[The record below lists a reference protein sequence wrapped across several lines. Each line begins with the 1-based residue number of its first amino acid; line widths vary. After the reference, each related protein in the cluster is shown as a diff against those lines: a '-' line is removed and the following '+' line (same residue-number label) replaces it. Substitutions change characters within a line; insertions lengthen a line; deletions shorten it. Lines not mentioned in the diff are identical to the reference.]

1 MEEKPIF
8 RERIVKSSGPS
19 ATPAVGRADFTDD
32 ELITFPALIAG
43 YSLSGKHVG
52 YFDVGSFKDVH
63 WEVGEAQHMY
73 ESSKTTKTIMDIS
86 SGFQHSSRT
95 FEYSIHRKGNG
106 LVFLF
111 HGRPGTGKT
120 LAAGM

>member
-1 MEEKPIF
+1 MF
-8 RERIVKSSGPS
+8 RERMIKPFNPS
-19 ATPAVGRADFTDD
+19 ATPAVSRTDFTDD
-32 ELITFPALIAG
+32 DLITFPAMIAG

-52 YFDVGSFKDVH
+52 YFDVGSFKDVN

-73 ESSKTTKTIMDIS
+73 EGSNVTKTIMDIS
-86 SGFQHSSRT
+86 SGFQSSSRT
-95 FEYSIHRKGNG
+95 FEYSIHRKGKG

-120 LAAGM
+120 LTAGM